1 MKNSILIKLFSK
13 VYILFEKQFR
23 KATQSKAGNK
33 PYIAIQ
39 TSLFNNSLCIQH
51 TFKIYTHNISIRFCL
66 IHVFI
71 FNFLFYIY
79 VYTFHMCLYLMH
91 NIYVFS
97 MPDFNKYVYIFFI
110 CVFV

>member
-51 TFKIYTHNISIRFCL
+51 TFKIYTHNIFNSILFDTCIYFQFFIL
-66 IHVFI
+66 YICIHFS
-71 FNFLFYIY
+71 
-79 VYTFHMCLYLMH
+79 
-91 NIYVFS
+91 YVFV
-97 MPDFNKYVYIFFI
+97 FNA
-110 CVFV
+110 